1 MKTNLDGFAACA
13 ILALGCCGLIV
24 ALDNPANQGKPA
36 PTLECSVD
44 DTLTFVAF
52 NVVRWDMEGS
62 TVYAVTEGEDG
73 KRYTLERA
81 VLAGE
86 TCAERAP

>member
-1 MKTNLDGFAACA
+1 MSKGIGFFCA
-13 ILALGCCGLIV
+13 VGAMAVVGLIV
-24 ALDNPANQGKPA
+24 ALDNPVNQGKPA

-52 NVVRWDMEGS
+52 NVVRWDMGNG
-62 TVYAVTEGEDG
+62 TVYAVTEDKDG
-73 KRYTLERA
+73 QRFTFERD

>member
-1 MKTNLDGFAACA
+1 MSKGIGFFCA
-13 ILALGCCGLIV
+13 VGAMAVVGLIV
-24 ALDNPANQGKPA
+24 MLDNPVNQGKPA

-52 NVVRWDMEGS
+52 NVVRWDMEGP
-62 TVYAVTEGEDG
+62 TVYAVTEGADG

-81 VLAGE
+81 VLPGE